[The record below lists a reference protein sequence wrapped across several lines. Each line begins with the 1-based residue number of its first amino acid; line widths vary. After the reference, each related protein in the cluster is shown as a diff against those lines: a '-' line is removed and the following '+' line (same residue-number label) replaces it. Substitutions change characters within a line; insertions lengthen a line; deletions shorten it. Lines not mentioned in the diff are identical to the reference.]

1 MTSQSMAPLELH
13 ADVVIVGGGLAGT
26 WAALAAARQGG
37 VVVLAEKGYCGTS
50 GVTAT
55 AGVGHWWVP
64 PDRQARAEA
73 LRERQARAFGLGE
86 ESWMSRILSQ
96 TWELLPTI
104 GGAFRFPTDDDGVT
118 QYRTVRGPEYLRAM
132 RRLVKRA
139 GVRILDQS
147 PVLELLVHVDGSVAG
162 VRGVQRQ
169 AGVDYQVNAGAVVL
183 STGGCGFASRL
194 LGSQNNT
201 GDGYLMAVEAG
212 AELSGMEFSS
222 YYTLSPAWSTMTR
235 SMSYLFGTYFDAD
248 GNEIISDGPLRP
260 EILARA
266 MLAGPVYTRLDRA
279 PERIQRQM
287 PRVQPNFMLPF
298 DRKGINPY
306 TDLFEVTLRCEGTIR
321 GTGGLR
327 IVDDDCSTTVPGL
340 FAAGDAATRELV
352 AGATSG
358 GGAQNSAWA
367 LSSGTWAGQAA
378 VAYARRAVRGTG
390 TPAVAAGGVGLRP
403 RREAR
408 PVDTRAVVAAVQ
420 AEMHPYDKN
429 MFRSADRL
437 RASLSELDAAWDEV
451 SGHLRATGVD
461 AIRAREAAA
470 LVASARWSYTAALAR
485 EESRGMHQR
494 EDTPATDDSF
504 THRILV
510 GGLDRIWISP
520 ERGSGSTDLAD
531 LADATEGIAS

>member
-1 MTSQSMAPLELH
+1 MPWDLH
-13 ADVVIVGGGLAGT
+13 ADVVVVGGGLAGT

-37 VVVLAEKGYCGTS
+37 TVVLAEKGYCGTS

-64 PDRQARAEA
+64 PREQDRAEA

-86 ESWMSRILSQ
+86 ESWMRRVLAQ

-104 GGAFRFPTDDDGVT
+104 GETFRFPTDDDGAT

-132 RRLVKRA
+132 RRLVRRA
-139 GVRILDQS
+139 GVRILDHS
-147 PVLELLVHVDGSVAG
+147 PVLELLVHADGSVAG
-162 VRGVQRQ
+162 VHGVRRQ
-169 AGVDYQVNAGAVVL
+169 PGEGRQPGADYRVAAGAVVL
-183 STGGCGFASRL
+183 ATGGCGFASRL

-212 AELSGMEFSS
+212 AELSGMEFSN

-248 GNEIISDGPLRP
+248 GQEIPLGGPLHT
-260 EILARA
+260 ETLARA
-266 MLAGPVYTRLDRA
+266 MLAGPVYTRLDRT
-279 PERIQRQM
+279 PQHIQRQM

-327 IVDDDCSTTVPGL
+327 IVDDDCATTVPGL

-367 LSSGTWAGQAA
+367 LSSGTWAGRAA
-378 VAYARRAVRGTG
+378 VA
-390 TPAVAAGGVGLRP
+390 
-403 RREAR
+403 
-408 PVDTRAVVAAVQ
+408 
-420 AEMHPYDKN
+420 
-429 MFRSADRL
+429 
-437 RASLSELDAAWDEV
+437 
-451 SGHLRATGVD
+451 
-461 AIRAREAAA
+461 
-470 LVASARWSYTAALAR
+470 
-485 EESRGMHQR
+485 
-494 EDTPATDDSF
+494 
-504 THRILV
+504 
-510 GGLDRIWISP
+510 
-520 ERGSGSTDLAD
+520 
-531 LADATEGIAS
+531 